1 MPTSRKKTSVP
12 NIHKNTVTVDD
23 YMASLEHPHR
33 EAIQE
38 LREFILAVDS
48 RIKEQVKWNAPSFY
62 LEDDFATLRIHP
74 APILQLVLYSGPKK
88 KPNAKPFVIPDP
100 HNLVEWAAMDRCVIT
115 FESLT
120 DVRSKKAALK
130 PIIAKWISQL

>member
-1 MPTSRKKTSVP
+1 MATSRKKSPIPTLP
-12 NIHKNTVTVDD
+12 KNKITVDD

-38 LREFILAVDS
+38 LREFILSLDD

-62 LEDDFATLRIHP
+62 LKENFATLHIHP
-74 APILQLVLYSGPKK
+74 APILQLVLHSGSKKNPSPKQ
-88 KPNAKPFVIPDP
+88 FVIPDP
-100 HNLVEWAAMDRCVIT
+100 HNLLKWAAKDRCVIT
-115 FESLT
+115 FESLA

-130 PIIAKWISQL
+130 SIIQKWISQL